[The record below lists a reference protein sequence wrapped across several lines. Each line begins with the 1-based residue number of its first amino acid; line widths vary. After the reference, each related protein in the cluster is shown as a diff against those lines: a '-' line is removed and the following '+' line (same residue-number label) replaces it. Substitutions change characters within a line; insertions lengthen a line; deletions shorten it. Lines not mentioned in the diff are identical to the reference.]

1 MFARHAT
8 EHRLRLRYTDLLQA
22 RAQRPL
28 TPEEQDEF
36 AVLRATLNALE
47 APIYAQLAS
56 PPAAAPVGA

>member
-1 MFARHAT
+1 MFARHAI

-36 AVLRATLNALE
+36 MVLRATLNALE
-47 APIYAQLAS
+47 APLYAALVS
-56 PPAAAPVGA
+56 RPALRLTK